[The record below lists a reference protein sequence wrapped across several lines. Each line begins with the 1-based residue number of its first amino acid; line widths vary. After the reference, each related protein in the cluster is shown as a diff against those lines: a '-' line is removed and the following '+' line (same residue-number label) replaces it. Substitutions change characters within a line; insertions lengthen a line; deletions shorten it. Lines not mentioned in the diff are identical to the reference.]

1 MLSINA
7 HKIATIALAGAF
19 AAGIAASA
27 MAETQWD
34 KDHPRRDQV
43 NDRLHNQNKRIKQEV
58 KEGEM
63 TKQQAKKLHREDRA
77 IRNEERRMAAR
88 NGGHITKAE
97 QAKLNRQEDAV
108 SKQIGQ

>member
-1 MLSINA
+1 MFSVNFR
-7 HKIATIALAGAF
+7 KVATIALAGVF
-19 AAGIAASA
+19 AAGIASAA
-27 MAETQWD
+27 MADTQWD

-43 NDRLHNQNKRIKQEV
+43 NDRLQNQNKRIHQEV

-63 TKQQAKKLHREDRA
+63 SKAKAAKLHREDRG
-77 IRNEERRMAAR
+77 IRKEERHMAAR
-88 NGGHITKAE
+88 HDGHITKAE